1 MILSKGPR
9 KARQLPLCGLKTL
22 AAIIY
27 LHGQICFPIWKK
39 IHHGK
44 NIHLQLWLLVGDQ
57 TNTNYPPSV
66 SDSISS
72 GVKRHQIAASRQ
84 YGFWKKFP
92 WKKCNFWSLHW
103 HAIFT
108 ISTGIR
114 ISQPKIIPHN
124 NDIIDQRNGAVLTIL
139 QRHLMEGKKIKTFCH
154 NFLHFA
160 KS

>member
-9 KARQLPLCGLKTL
+9 KTRQLPLCGLKTL

-72 GVKRHQIAASRQ
+72 AAKRHQIAASRQ
-84 YGFWKKFP
+84 CGSWRKKIP
-92 WKKCNFWSLHW
+92 WKN
-103 HAIFT
+103 AIFDLYIDT
-108 ISTGIR
+108 LFSPFQLEFAFHNQKLFHIIMISLIKGMELFW
-114 ISQPKIIPHN
+114 QFYK
-124 NDIIDQRNGAVLTIL
+124 DIWWKERAGSW
-139 QRHLMEGKKIKTFCH
+139 K
-154 NFLHFA
+154 
-160 KS
+160 